1 MSSIMA
7 AAAMGALMTGAGSSH
22 MPARAA
28 ISPQERTGAIQ
39 TYRIPAGSMAAA
51 LNVIA
56 DENDL
61 HVLYDARL
69 TDGLR
74 TPGLSG
80 AYSVRDALGALLVG
94 TRLTYEFSR
103 DGHSVSIVLAQA
115 DNGVRNDAGGAEALP
130 TIEIGAAETAAT
142 RPGRRG
148 EPKTPAEGY
157 VVQSATTALKT
168 DVPLKQTPLSVSV
181 VPTQVIRDQAITSL
195 QGAVENVS
203 GVRTNADA
211 ISGYN
216 FKIRGFD
223 SFDIYRNNLPT
234 GDARFV
240 GADMANVERI
250 EVLKGP
256 ASVLYGRAEPGGIVN
271 VVTKQPLDQPR
282 YVVEQQFGSFAHY
295 RTQWDFNSP
304 VTEIPGLAWRV
315 SGAYQDT
322 RVFRDIDHSSR
333 INIAPTVSWRP
344 SDWTEFTVDLQYS
357 GNIVSTPNGLVAVGS
372 QVAPLPITRTFQE
385 RNDPYGRTAV
395 FFGGYKFRQNLNED
409 WKITNRF
416 SYASLWYDQNF
427 MSSTALQ
434 GDNMTLTRTAQ
445 RQNIRA
451 DTYSTNI
458 DLEGKFT
465 TIGAKHIFLFG
476 LDYTNNYRDYY
487 FALGGTSFPINI
499 YNPIYGMV
507 PSWAYEDATNGS
519 GRKSHTS
526 QLRRQKGFYV
536 QDHVTFLDDRLHLL
550 FGVRYDIADVVT
562 GRSNNR
568 FVGDYSPTEDAAIQA
583 RLGATPAKDTGW
595 SPRVGAVYDLTPEV
609 SVYGNFSRSF
619 GANSTT
625 ATQVFPPQ
633 RGTQWE
639 VGFKAQVLTDLSA
652 TLAFYQL
659 TKSNITTPDLATPD
673 PTDRKLAGLQRS
685 RGIELD
691 ILGRV
696 TERLSVVANYA
707 HTDAKVIADNLRDPL
722 NPIGSGLLYNHLDDA
737 PRHSGRIFLT
747 YDFGEGGLGW
757 RIGGGVSASTRM
769 WGDIQNTFMLPGWA
783 RLDGFASYTTVFEG
797 HKLTAQLN
805 LRNITNTHYYDGANF
820 GFTAPPR
827 LDISAA
833 QPFTAVGTLKFE
845 W

>member
-7 AAAMGALMTGAGSSH
+7 AAAMGALMTGASSSH

-157 VVQSATTALKT
+157 VAQSATTALKT
-168 DVPLKQTPLSVSV
+168 DVPLKQTPVTVIV
-181 VPTQVIRDQAITSL
+181 VPTQVIRDQAVTSL
-195 QGAVENVS
+195 QGAMENVS

-256 ASVLYGRAEPGGIVN
+256 ASVLYGRAEPGGIIN

-322 RVFRDIDHSSR
+322 RVFRDVDHSSR

-357 GNIVSTPNGLVAVGS
+357 GNIVGTPNGLVA
-372 QVAPLPITRTFQE
+372 
-385 RNDPYGRTAV
+385 
-395 FFGGYKFRQNLNED
+395 
-409 WKITNRF
+409 
-416 SYASLWYDQNF
+416 
-427 MSSTALQ
+427 
-434 GDNMTLTRTAQ
+434 
-445 RQNIRA
+445 
-451 DTYSTNI
+451 
-458 DLEGKFT
+458 
-465 TIGAKHIFLFG
+465 
-476 LDYTNNYRDYY
+476 
-487 FALGGTSFPINI
+487 
-499 YNPIYGMV
+499 
-507 PSWAYEDATNGS
+507 
-519 GRKSHTS
+519 
-526 QLRRQKGFYV
+526 
-536 QDHVTFLDDRLHLL
+536 
-550 FGVRYDIADVVT
+550 
-562 GRSNNR
+562 
-568 FVGDYSPTEDAAIQA
+568 
-583 RLGATPAKDTGW
+583 
-595 SPRVGAVYDLTPEV
+595 
-609 SVYGNFSRSF
+609 
-619 GANSTT
+619 
-625 ATQVFPPQ
+625 
-633 RGTQWE
+633 
-639 VGFKAQVLTDLSA
+639 
-652 TLAFYQL
+652 
-659 TKSNITTPDLATPD
+659 
-673 PTDRKLAGLQRS
+673 
-685 RGIELD
+685 
-691 ILGRV
+691 
-696 TERLSVVANYA
+696 
-707 HTDAKVIADNLRDPL
+707 
-722 NPIGSGLLYNHLDDA
+722 
-737 PRHSGRIFLT
+737 
-747 YDFGEGGLGW
+747 
-757 RIGGGVSASTRM
+757 
-769 WGDIQNTFMLPGWA
+769 
-783 RLDGFASYTTVFEG
+783 
-797 HKLTAQLN
+797 
-805 LRNITNTHYYDGANF
+805 
-820 GFTAPPR
+820 
-827 LDISAA
+827 
-833 QPFTAVGTLKFE
+833 
-845 W
+845 